1 MPQYCYVD
9 NDETTI
15 TTYPGNPYP
24 LGAFYDGHGINF
36 AIYSEYATKVQ
47 LCLFQKNE
55 NDDELIEYTRIN
67 IKEQTHQIWHI
78 YLPDFE
84 PGLVYGY
91 RIDGP
96 YDPRNGHRFNV
107 NKLLIDPY
115 ARALT
120 GTLNWHDSLF
130 GYNVNDPSSDKDL
143 TFSNLDSAPYIPKC
157 IVIDSNNFNWGS
169 DSSPNI
175 PLHDTIIY
183 ELHVKGLTKL
193 HPKIPENIRGT
204 YAAVAHP
211 VMIEYFKQLGITAVE
226 LMPVQHFSTDRHLK
240 QRGLTNYWGYHTI
253 GFFAPD
259 SRYSSS
265 GTYGEQVL
273 EFKRMVK
280 KLHKAGI
287 EVILD
292 VAYNHTGEGNQFGPT
307 LSFKGIDNRSY
318 YRLPEDNKRYYFD
331 YTGTGNTLNCR
342 LPNVLRLIMDSLRYW
357 ILDMHVDGF
366 RFDLAATLARE
377 SHAVDR
383 LSAFFDII
391 HQDPV
396 IGRVKLL
403 AEPWD
408 LGEGGYQIG
417 KFPPGWA
424 EWNGKYRDCVRDY
437 WRGQP
442 SMLSEFAERFT
453 GSSDLYREERRGP
466 TASINFLTAHD
477 GFTLNDLVSYNEKHN
492 YLNGENNMDGE
503 SYNRSWNCG
512 FEGPTTN
519 VQINEFRDCQ
529 KRNFLVT
536 LFLSQGIPMLVAG
549 DEFGRTQYGNNNAYC
564 QDNEISWINWPNI
577 DEHLLEFTQ
586 KLIHLRRQHSVF
598 RRCTWFRGQAV
609 LQNELEDIAWF
620 KSDGQ
625 HMEEHDWQHDYAKS
639 FAVFI
644 NGRGVHS
651 RTRSGLRVIDDSF
664 YIIFNAYHDYIN
676 YKLPS
681 DSYAKDWT
689 KILDTNKDK
698 LILDGDDGRKYQAN
712 EILTVHGYS
721 IVLLH
726 HIMTKRELLL

>member
-1 MPQYCYVD
+1 MRRGLEDPSEQGDADLEEQIVD
-9 NDETTI
+9 KDKRSMSHPTRVLAERRREYLFSSLCFLYLVDISQRQRPRASSRTDQSRRRWCPEGKDVVGRQCTEEEIRGVSGQSANKVDERREISLSLSLSFESGNVTSTARSSRRRERNERCSRALVNKRSQTYIQRREEKDTADTIEHEDSFCFERIQCPRLPLFTVIRRRSSPIPAFHILSAPSTTDMESI
-15 TTYPGNPYP
+15 SLSIRNTPRRCISVSFARPTTNP
-24 LGAFYDGHGINF
+24 IN
-36 AIYSEYATKVQ
+36 SSNTLESTLKVRPSSS
-47 LCLFQKNE
+47 LDL
-55 NDDELIEYTRIN
+55 TRI
-67 IKEQTHQIWHI
+67 ISLVFEEQTHQIWHI

-84 PGLVYGY
+84 PGLIYGY
-91 RIDGP
+91 RVDGP

-107 NKLLIDPY
+107 HKLLIDPY
-115 ARALT
+115 ARAIT
-120 GTLNWHDSLF
+120 GTLEWHDSLF
-130 GYNVNDPSSDKDL
+130 GYNIQDPSTEKDL
-143 TFSNLDSAPYIPKC
+143 TFNVLDSAAYVPKS
-157 IVIDSNNFNWGS
+157 IVIDSNNFNWGG
-169 DSSPNI
+169 DAPPNI
-175 PLHDTIIY
+175 PFHDTIIY
-183 ELHVKGLTKL
+183 ELHVKGFTKL
-193 HPKIPENIRGT
+193 HPEIPEELRGT
-204 YAAVAHP
+204 YAAIAHP
-211 VMIEYFKQLGITAVE
+211 VTIEYFKKLGITAVE

-240 QRGLTNYWGYHTI
+240 ERGLTNYWGYHTI

-259 SRYSSS
+259 VRYSSS
-265 GTYGEQVL
+265 GTCGEQVL

-318 YRLPEDNKRYYFD
+318 YRLSEHDRRYYFD

-377 SHAVDR
+377 LHAVDR

-477 GFTLNDLVSYNEKHN
+477 GFTLHDLVSYNEKHN
-492 YLNGENNMDGE
+492 YLNGEDNVDGE

-512 FEGPTTN
+512 IEGPTST
-519 VQINEFRDCQ
+519 
-529 KRNFLVT
+529 
-536 LFLSQGIPMLVAG
+536 GG
-549 DEFGRTQYGNNNAYC
+549 DQRF
-564 QDNEISWINWPNI
+564 S
-577 DEHLLEFTQ
+577 
-586 KLIHLRRQHSVF
+586 
-598 RRCTWFRGQAV
+598 
-609 LQNELEDIAWF
+609 
-620 KSDGQ
+620 
-625 HMEEHDWQHDYAKS
+625 
-639 FAVFI
+639 
-644 NGRGVHS
+644 
-651 RTRSGLRVIDDSF
+651 
-664 YIIFNAYHDYIN
+664 
-676 YKLPS
+676 
-681 DSYAKDWT
+681 
-689 KILDTNKDK
+689 
-698 LILDGDDGRKYQAN
+698 
-712 EILTVHGYS
+712 
-721 IVLLH
+721 
-726 HIMTKRELLL
+726 